1 MQPRT
6 YKALTNPW
14 HLLATGFG
22 SGLAPRAPG
31 TFGSVLAVVLWL
43 PLQMLTAPVYATVV
57 VCSTVFGIW
66 LCDRVAREMQ
76 VKDPACIV
84 FDEFVGV
91 WIALF
96 MLPTGWWWIAVGFA
110 AFRFFDI
117 LKPWPV
123 GWLDRNLKGGWG
135 IMLDD
140 VAAGLLSLLL
150 VQLLAYLLALVQATF

>member
-1 MQPRT
+1 
-6 YKALTNPW
+6 
-14 HLLATGFG
+14 
-22 SGLAPRAPG
+22 
-31 TFGSVLAVVLWL
+31 
-43 PLQMLTAPVYATVV
+43 
-57 VCSTVFGIW
+57 
-66 LCDRVAREMQ
+66 MQ

-96 MLPTGWWWIAVGFA
+96 MLPAGWLWVVMGFA

-123 GWLDRNLKGGWG
+123 GWLDRNLAGGWG

-140 VAAGLLSLLL
+140 VAAGLMSLVL
-150 VQLLAYLLALVQATF
+150 VQLLALLLALLLA

>member
-6 YKALTNPW
+6 HKALTNPL

-31 TFGSVLAVVLWL
+31 TFGSLFAVLLWL
-43 PLQMLTAPVYATVV
+43 PLQLLSVPVYAIVV
-57 VCSTVFGIW
+57 ICATVFGIW
-66 LCDRVAREMQ
+66 LCGRVAREMQ

-96 MLPTGWWWIAVGFA
+96 MLPAGWWWVAVGFA

-150 VQLLAYLLALVQATF
+150 VQLLAQWLALATL

>member
-6 YKALTNPW
+6 YKVFTNPW

-31 TFGSVLAVVLWL
+31 TVGSVVAVALWL
-43 PLQMLTAPVYATVV
+43 PLQLLAVPVYAVVV
-57 VCSTVFGIW
+57 VCATVFGIW

-96 MLPTGWWWIAVGFA
+96 MLPAGWLWVVMGFA

-123 GWLDRNLKGGWG
+123 GWLDRNLVGGWG

-140 VAAGLLSLLL
+140 VAAGLMSLVL
-150 VQLLAYLLALVQATF
+150 VQLLALLLA